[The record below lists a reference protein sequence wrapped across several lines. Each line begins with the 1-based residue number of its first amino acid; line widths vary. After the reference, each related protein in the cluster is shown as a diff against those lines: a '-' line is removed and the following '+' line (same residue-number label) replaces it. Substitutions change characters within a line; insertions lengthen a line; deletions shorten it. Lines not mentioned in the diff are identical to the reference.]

1 MAFWTSA
8 LSEPKRK
15 HRFILRLPDLQVPDG
30 PLQGQTFPEYLAKSV
45 TKPSYTVGSTEH
57 KFLGNTYYYPG
68 AVLWNEINAVIV
80 NSVAPDGN
88 ELLYRALG
96 QMGYLRPDIQEDV
109 FLNNL
114 PPSTPNKAAALATL
128 GQVQFDELSGTGGT
142 LGTWKLNNAFIT
154 NVTFGDLDY
163 ADEALLDINIT
174 FKYDW
179 ATYDVGPAS
188 QALANIR

>member
-15 HRFILRLPDLQVPDG
+15 HRFILRIPDLIVPNG
-30 PLQGQTFPEYLAKSV
+30 PLQGQAFPEYLAKSV
-45 TKPSYTVGSTEH
+45 TKPSYTVGTSEH

-68 AVLWNEINAVIV
+68 AVTWNDVTAVIV
-80 NSVAPDGN
+80 NSTTPDGN
-88 ELLYRALG
+88 ELLYSALQ
-96 QMGYLRPDIQEDV
+96 QMGYLKPDIQEDI
-109 FLNNL
+109 FNNNL
-114 PPSTPNKAAALATL
+114 DPSTPNKAAALATL
-128 GQVQFDELSGTGGT
+128 GQVQFEELSGTGGT

-163 ADEALLDINIT
+163 ADEALLDINIQ

-188 QALANIR
+188 QALANVQ

>member
-68 AVLWNEINAVIV
+68 AVTWNEINAVIV

>member
-80 NSVAPDGN
+80 NSAAPDGN